1 MVWCVKVKVFS
12 LENGSELNS
21 EVDLRDD
28 VFGLPY
34 DNKFMS
40 MYFARMKSA
49 SYVPTNKTKNISEVS
64 GTTKKPFKQKHT
76 GNARQGSMRSAQMR
90 GGGIAFGPRAMQG
103 FVKIPKGEAIL
114 AKSMLLSNAFANG
127 CGFVIDKAHFN
138 SCRTKEA
145 KKILSKFSPKSVVI
159 IHNGGVDAN
168 SLLAVRNLQG
178 VKFVSQNMLTANDLV
193 YANAVL
199 IDVNAVETLSKV
211 LYVDYEG
218 DNN

>member
-1 MVWCVKVKVFS
+1 MKVKVFS

>member
-12 LENGSELNS
+12 LENGSELNK
-21 EVDLRDD
+21 EVDLREE

-103 FVKIPKGEAIL
+103 FIKIPKPRPA
-114 AKSMLLSNAFANG
+114 
-127 CGFVIDKAHFN
+127 
-138 SCRTKEA
+138 
-145 KKILSKFSPKSVVI
+145 
-159 IHNGGVDAN
+159 
-168 SLLAVRNLQG
+168 
-178 VKFVSQNMLTANDLV
+178 
-193 YANAVL
+193 
-199 IDVNAVETLSKV
+199 
-211 LYVDYEG
+211 
-218 DNN
+218 

>member
-21 EVDLRDD
+21 EADLRDD

-103 FVKIPKGEAIL
+103 FIKIPKGEAIL

-127 CGFVIDKAHFN
+127 RGFVIDKAHFN

-145 KKILSKFSPKSVVI
+145 KKVLSKFSPKSVVI

-178 VKFVSQNMLTANDLV
+178 VKFVSQNMLTASDLA

-199 IDVNAVETLSKV
+199 IDVNAVDTLSKV

>member
-12 LENGSELNS
+12 LENGSELNK
-21 EVDLRDD
+21 EVDLREE

-127 CGFVIDKAHFN
+127 FGFVIDKAHFS

-168 SLLAVRNLQG
+168 SLLAVRNA
-178 VKFVSQNMLTANDLV
+178 SDLA

-199 IDVNAVETLSKV
+199 IDVNAVDTLSKV

>member
-21 EVDLRDD
+21 EADLRDD

-199 IDVNAVETLSKV
+199 IDVNAVDTLSKV

-218 DNN
+218 GNN

>member
-21 EVDLRDD
+21 EADLRDD

-103 FVKIPKGEAIL
+103 FIKIPKGEAIL

-127 CGFVIDKAHFN
+127 RGFVIDKAHFN

-199 IDVNAVETLSKV
+199 IDVNAVDTLSKV

>member
-12 LENGSELNS
+12 LENGSELNK
-21 EVDLRDD
+21 EVDLRDE

-90 GGGIAFGPRAMQG
+90 GGGIAFGPRGVKG
-103 FVKIPKGEAIL
+103 FIKIPKGEAIL

-127 CGFVIDKAHFN
+127 FGFVVEKAHFN
-138 SCRTKEA
+138 SCRTAEA

-159 IHNGGVDAN
+159 IHSGDVDAN

-178 VKFVSQNMLTANDLV
+178 VKFVSQNMLTASDLA

-199 IDVNAVETLSKV
+199 VDVNAVKTLSKV